1 MLFVTKII
9 MLFAKLVY
17 APNIQKAFCHVKSN
31 IVQWL
36 IDKNILAND
45 AYSKN
50 ITQRWHVNLYLFC
63 LDAKIVDSIFV
74 RILSWINVVVIHF

>member
-31 IVQWL
+31 IVQ
-36 IDKNILAND
+36 
-45 AYSKN
+45 
-50 ITQRWHVNLYLFC
+50 
-63 LDAKIVDSIFV
+63 
-74 RILSWINVVVIHF
+74 